1 MIATR
6 DAFGNQLIQSAK
18 NNDKILV
25 LSADLSKATKTEKF
39 SKEFPERFFE
49 IGIAE
54 SNMIGIGSG
63 LSEYGFKVI
72 MTSFASFLTGKYDV
86 IRVSLAY
93 SNAPVILVGTHAG
106 LAIGKDGVTQM
117 GLEDISLMRSLPNM
131 QVMQPA
137 TPIETEKMV
146 KYILDSDLQTPIYLR
161 LGRQPVE
168 EIFDE
173 NYAFVPNKGVVCR
186 DGDDLAI
193 FVTGC
198 LLDQVLEAVK
208 NSKKNC
214 AVINI
219 HTIKPIDRDII
230 LKFSKQ
236 CNKVMT
242 IEDHSIVGGLGSTV
256 SEVLS
261 DENPTLLKRIG
272 LNDVFPESGVPSE
285 LWEKYGLS
293 SNKIK
298 ESILEFL
305 D

>member
-25 LSADLSKATKTEKF
+25 LSADLSKATKTENF
-39 SKEFPERFFE
+39 SKEYPERFFE

-137 TPIETEKMV
+137 TAIETEKMV
-146 KYILDSDLQTPIYLR
+146 EYILDSDLNGPVYLR
-161 LGRQPVE
+161 LGRQPVK

-173 NYAFVPNKGVVCR
+173 NYETAKDYSQMNRSFN
-186 DGDDLAI
+186 
-193 FVTGC
+193 
-198 LLDQVLEAVK
+198 
-208 NSKKNC
+208 
-214 AVINI
+214 
-219 HTIKPIDRDII
+219 
-230 LKFSKQ
+230 
-236 CNKVMT
+236 
-242 IEDHSIVGGLGSTV
+242 LGF
-256 SEVLS
+256 
-261 DENPTLLKRIG
+261 KR
-272 LNDVFPESGVPSE
+272 L
-285 LWEKYGLS
+285 
-293 SNKIK
+293 
-298 ESILEFL
+298 
-305 D
+305 

>member
-25 LSADLSKATKTEKF
+25 LSADLSKATKTENF
-39 SKEFPERFFE
+39 SKEYPERFFE

-137 TPIETEKMV
+137 TPIETKKMV
-146 KYILDSDLQTPIYLR
+146 EHILDSDLQGPVYLR

-173 NYAFVPNKGVVCR
+173 NYKFIPNKGVVCR
-186 DGDDLAI
+186 EGNELAI

-198 LLDQVLEAVK
+198 LLDQVLKAVK

-236 CNKVMT
+236 CKKVMT
-242 IEDHSIVGGLGSTV
+242 VEDHSIVGGLGSTI
-256 SEVLS
+256 SEILS

-272 LNDVFPESGVPSE
+272 LNDVFPESGVPAE

-293 SNKIK
+293 SNKIEK
-298 ESILEFL
+298 SILEFL